1 MVKLNTDIDISYISE
16 ELKLQWPVIIN
27 NNIPLLFFLY
37 HYNDD
42 GTGVTGRSTGNG
54 FGEPVGYKITD
65 YKYRL

>member
-16 ELKLQWPVIIN
+16 ELKLQ
-27 NNIPLLFFLY
+27 LLFFLY